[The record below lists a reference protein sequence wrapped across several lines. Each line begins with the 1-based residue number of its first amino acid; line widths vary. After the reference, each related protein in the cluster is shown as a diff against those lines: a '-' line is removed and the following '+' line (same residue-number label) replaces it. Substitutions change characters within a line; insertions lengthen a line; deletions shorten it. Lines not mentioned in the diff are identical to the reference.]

1 MSYAEI
7 YRKRNVLW
15 RKVLRCA
22 VFCMVVG
29 VLFYFS
35 FQLLDSQSGLMMG
48 GASVK

>member
-7 YRKRNVLW
+7 YRKRNAPW
-15 RKVLRCA
+15 RKVLRVTICCL
-22 VFCMVVG
+22 VIG

-35 FQLLDSQSGLMMG
+35 LQLLDSQSGLMMG